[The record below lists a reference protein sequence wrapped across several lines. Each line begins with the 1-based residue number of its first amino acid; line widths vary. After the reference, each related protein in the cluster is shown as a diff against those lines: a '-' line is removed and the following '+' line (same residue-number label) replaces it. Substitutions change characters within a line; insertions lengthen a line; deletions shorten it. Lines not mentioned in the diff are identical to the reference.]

1 MAGNRKNPSP
11 HPVAPVLHVPLWA
24 SSEEKRRA
32 AERSCCRAGEGG
44 LTWLRRPPLCRRV
57 PGEPPARSAWGGS
70 PPARLAG
77 CGSSPPLPSA
87 PEQEA
92 ELPGGA
98 GLCSPRPRPPRR
110 RPHALC
116 WPAGRGRGLRL
127 GPDCAALR
135 CAALGSA
142 LVGARQDR
150 QADAR
155 LPPPPPGLRGRP
167 EVRQRPTPLCKA
179 LGGAANS
186 CLPSRGGGGGHK
198 CELRPGN
205 SIGPTKQARPDST
218 AYNEPRRPLS

>member
-24 SSEEKRRA
+24 SSREELLPSGRGRAYLAPAPSAVPSGPGRA
-32 AERSCCRAGEGG
+32 ACEERLGWVA
-44 LTWLRRPPLCRRV
+44 
-57 PGEPPARSAWGGS
+57 
-70 PPARLAG
+70 ARLAG
-77 CGSSPPLPSA
+77 CGSSP
-87 PEQEA
+87 
-92 ELPGGA
+92 
-98 GLCSPRPRPPRR
+98 RPRSRR
-110 RPHALC
+110 RSSR
-116 WPAGRGRGLRL
+116 AGRDFARPAPAPAPPGEGPGADGAPMRSAGRREEAGGFAL
-127 GPDCAALR
+127 GPTALR
-135 CAALGSA
+135 CAAPGSA